1 MNNESSEINE
11 VMKAIESKSIEEK
24 SIEVVKL
31 LINRK
36 LKITSAESCT
46 GGLFASSITSVSGSS
61 ECFEGS
67 FVTYSNEI
75 KHRIINVKKQTLEK
89 YGAVSEECV
98 LEMAENTRK
107 IMKSDISISISG
119 IAGPSGGT
127 ADKPVGL
134 VWICLAAEGYIKAY
148 KNIFSGDRQSVR
160 EQSVLFSLSLVENF
174 IKKC

>member
-1 MNNESSEINE
+1 MNYD
-11 VMKAIESKSIEEK
+11 KAK
-24 SIEVVKL
+24 EVVEL
-31 LINRK
+31 LIQRG

-46 GGLFASSITSVSGSS
+46 GGLFAAHITSVSGSS

-75 KHRIINVKKQTLEK
+75 KHKMINVREETLEK

-98 LEMAENTRK
+98 IEMAENSRK
-107 IMKSDISISISG
+107 IMDSDIAISISG

-127 ADKPVGL
+127 EDKPVGL
-134 VWICLAAEGYIKAY
+134 VWICISAQGYTKAY
-148 KNIFSGDRQSVR
+148 KNIFSGDRNEVR
-160 EQSVLFSLSLVENF
+160 EQSVLFSLNLVENF

>member
-1 MNNESSEINE
+1 MNYD
-11 VMKAIESKSIEEK
+11 KAK
-24 SIEVVKL
+24 EVVEL
-31 LINRK
+31 LIQRG

-46 GGLFASSITSVSGSS
+46 GGLFASHITSVSGSS

-75 KHRIINVKKQTLEK
+75 KHRMINVRKETLDK

-98 LEMAENTRK
+98 LEMAENSRK
-107 IMKSDISISISG
+107 IMNSDLSIAISG
-119 IAGPSGGT
+119 IAGPSGGSD
-127 ADKPVGL
+127 DKPVGL
-134 VWICLAAEGYIKAY
+134 VWICLSAEGYIKAY

-160 EQSVLFSLSLVENF
+160 EQSVLFSLNLVENF

>member
-1 MNNESSEINE
+1 MHYD
-11 VMKAIESKSIEEK
+11 KSK
-24 SIEVVKL
+24 EVVEL
-31 LINRK
+31 LIKRG

-46 GGLFASSITSVSGSS
+46 GGLLAANITSVSGSS

-75 KHRIINVKKQTLEK
+75 KHKMINVREETLNK

-98 LEMAENTRK
+98 LEMAANSRK
-107 IMKSDISISISG
+107 IMQSDIAIAISG

-127 ADKPVGL
+127 DEKPVGL

-148 KNIFSGDRQSVR
+148 KNIFSGDRDSVR
-160 EQSVLFSLSLVENF
+160 EQSVLFSLNLIENF

>member
-1 MNNESSEINE
+1 MNYD
-11 VMKAIESKSIEEK
+11 KAK
-24 SIEVVKL
+24 EVVEL
-31 LINRK
+31 LIQRG
-36 LKITSAESCT
+36 LKVTSAESCT
-46 GGLFASSITSVSGSS
+46 GGLFAAHITSVSGSS

-75 KHRIINVKKQTLEK
+75 KHRMINVREETLGK

-98 LEMAENTRK
+98 LEMAENSRK
-107 IMKSDISISISG
+107 IMKSDIAIAISG

-127 ADKPVGL
+127 DDKPVGL

-148 KNIFSGDRQSVR
+148 KNIFSGDRQEVR
-160 EQSVLFSLSLVENF
+160 EQSVMFSLNLIENF

>member
-1 MNNESSEINE
+1 MHYD
-11 VMKAIESKSIEEK
+11 KSK
-24 SIEVVKL
+24 EVVEL
-31 LINRK
+31 LIKRG

-46 GGLFASSITSVSGSS
+46 GGLLAANITSVSGSS

-75 KHRIINVKKQTLEK
+75 KHKMINVREETLNK

-98 LEMAENTRK
+98 LEMAENSRK
-107 IMKSDISISISG
+107 IMQSDIAIAISG

-127 ADKPVGL
+127 DEKPVGL

-148 KNIFSGDRQSVR
+148 KNIFSGDRDSVR
-160 EQSVLFSLSLVENF
+160 EQSVLFSLNLIENF

>member
-1 MNNESSEINE
+1 MNYN
-11 VMKAIESKSIEEK
+11 KAK
-24 SIEVVKL
+24 EVVEL
-31 LINRK
+31 LIQRG
-36 LKITSAESCT
+36 LKVTSAESCT
-46 GGLFASSITSVSGSS
+46 GGLFAAHITSVSGSS

-75 KHRIINVKKQTLEK
+75 KHRMINVREETLEK

-98 LEMAENTRK
+98 LEMAENSRK
-107 IMKSDISISISG
+107 IMKSDIAIAISG

-127 ADKPVGL
+127 DDKPVGL

-148 KNIFSGDRQSVR
+148 KNIFSGDRQEVR
-160 EQSVLFSLSLVENF
+160 EQSVMFSLNLIENF

>member
-1 MNNESSEINE
+1 MNY
-11 VMKAIESKSIEEK
+11 EK
-24 SIEVVKL
+24 SKEVVEL
-31 LINRK
+31 LIKRG

-46 GGLFASSITSVSGSS
+46 GGLFAASIISVSGSS

-75 KHRIINVKKQTLEK
+75 KHKMINVSENTLEK

-98 LEMAENTRK
+98 LEMAENSRK
-107 IMKSDISISISG
+107 IMNSDISISISG

-127 ADKPVGL
+127 EDKPVGL
-134 VWICLAAEGYIKAY
+134 VWICLAADGYIKAY
-148 KNIFSGDRQSVR
+148 KNVFTGNRDEVR
-160 EQSVLFSLSLVENF
+160 EKSVCFALDLVLNF

>member
-1 MNNESSEINE
+1 MNYD
-11 VMKAIESKSIEEK
+11 KAK
-24 SIEVVKL
+24 EVVEL
-31 LINRK
+31 LIQRG
-36 LKITSAESCT
+36 LKVTSAESCT
-46 GGLFASSITSVSGSS
+46 GGLFAAHITSVSGSS

-75 KHRIINVKKQTLEK
+75 KHRMINVREETLEK

-98 LEMAENTRK
+98 LEMAENSRK
-107 IMKSDISISISG
+107 IMKSDIAIAISG

-127 ADKPVGL
+127 DDKPVGL

-148 KNIFSGDRQSVR
+148 KNIFSGDRQEVR
-160 EQSVLFSLSLVENF
+160 EQSVMFSLNLIENF

>member
-1 MNNESSEINE
+1 MNYD
-11 VMKAIESKSIEEK
+11 KAK
-24 SIEVVKL
+24 EVVDL
-31 LINRK
+31 LIQRG
-36 LKITSAESCT
+36 LKVTSAESCT
-46 GGLFASSITSVSGSS
+46 GGLFAAHITSVSGSS

-75 KHRIINVKKQTLEK
+75 KHRMINVREETLEK

-98 LEMAENTRK
+98 LEMAENSRK
-107 IMKSDISISISG
+107 IMKSDIAIAISG

-127 ADKPVGL
+127 DDKPVGL

-148 KNIFSGDRQSVR
+148 KNIFSGDRQEVR
-160 EQSVLFSLSLVENF
+160 EQSVMFSLNLIENF

>member
-1 MNNESSEINE
+1 MNNDNIKIDREEI
-11 VMKAIESKSIEEK
+11 KKQIEEK
-24 SIEVVKL
+24 SNNTVQL

-75 KHRIINVKKQTLEK
+75 KNKMINVKEETLNK

-98 LEMAENTRK
+98 LEMSENSRK
-107 IMKSDISISISG
+107 IMESDISIAISG

-127 ADKPVGL
+127 DEKPVGL
-134 VWICLAAEGYIKAY
+134 VWICLASKGYIKAY
-148 KNIFSGDRQSVR
+148 KNIFKGDRNLVR
-160 EQSVLFSLSLVENF
+160 EQSVLFALNLVENF
-174 IKKC
+174 LKKC

>member
-1 MNNESSEINE
+1 MNYD
-11 VMKAIESKSIEEK
+11 KAK
-24 SIEVVKL
+24 EVVEL
-31 LINRK
+31 LIQRG
-36 LKITSAESCT
+36 LKVTSAESCT
-46 GGLFASSITSVSGSS
+46 GGLFAAHITSVSGSS

-75 KHRIINVKKQTLEK
+75 KHRMINVREETLEK

-98 LEMAENTRK
+98 LEMAENIRK
-107 IMKSDISISISG
+107 IMKSDIAIAISG

-127 ADKPVGL
+127 DDKPVGL

-148 KNIFSGDRQSVR
+148 KNIFSGDRQEVR
-160 EQSVLFSLSLVENF
+160 EQSVMFSLNLIENF

>member
-1 MNNESSEINE
+1 MNYD
-11 VMKAIESKSIEEK
+11 KAK
-24 SIEVVKL
+24 EVVEL
-31 LINRK
+31 LIQRG
-36 LKITSAESCT
+36 LKVTSAESCT
-46 GGLFASSITSVSGSS
+46 GGLFAAHITSVSGSS

-75 KHRIINVKKQTLEK
+75 KHRMINVREETLEK

-98 LEMAENTRK
+98 LEMAENSRK
-107 IMKSDISISISG
+107 IMKSDIAIAISG

-127 ADKPVGL
+127 DDKPVGL

-148 KNIFSGDRQSVR
+148 KNIFSGDRQEVR
-160 EQSVLFSLSLVENF
+160 EQSVMFSLNLIEIF

>member
-1 MNNESSEINE
+1 MNYD
-11 VMKAIESKSIEEK
+11 KAK
-24 SIEVVKL
+24 EVVEL
-31 LINRK
+31 LIQRG

-46 GGLFASSITSVSGSS
+46 GGLFAAHITSVSGSS

-75 KHRIINVKKQTLEK
+75 KHRMINVREETLEK

-98 LEMAENTRK
+98 LEMAENSRK
-107 IMKSDISISISG
+107 IMKSDIAIAISG

-127 ADKPVGL
+127 DDKPVGL

-148 KNIFSGDRQSVR
+148 KNIFSGDRQEVR
-160 EQSVLFSLSLVENF
+160 EQSVMFSLNLIENF

>member
-1 MNNESSEINE
+1 MNYD
-11 VMKAIESKSIEEK
+11 KAK
-24 SIEVVKL
+24 EVVEL
-31 LINRK
+31 LIQRG
-36 LKITSAESCT
+36 LKVTSAESCT
-46 GGLFASSITSVSGSS
+46 GGLFAAHITSVSGSS

-75 KHRIINVKKQTLEK
+75 KHRMINVREETLEK

-98 LEMAENTRK
+98 LEMAENSRK
-107 IMKSDISISISG
+107 IMKSDIAIAISG

-127 ADKPVGL
+127 DDKPVGL

-148 KNIFSGDRQSVR
+148 KNIFSGDRQEVI
-160 EQSVLFSLSLVENF
+160 EQSVMFSLNLIENF

>member
-1 MNNESSEINE
+1 MNYD
-11 VMKAIESKSIEEK
+11 KAK
-24 SIEVVKL
+24 EVVDL
-31 LINRK
+31 LIQRG
-36 LKITSAESCT
+36 LKVTSAESCT
-46 GGLFASSITSVSGSS
+46 GGLFAAHITSVSGSS

-75 KHRIINVKKQTLEK
+75 KHRMINVREETLEK

-98 LEMAENTRK
+98 LEMAENSRK
-107 IMKSDISISISG
+107 IMKSDIAIAISG

-127 ADKPVGL
+127 DDKPVGL

-148 KNIFSGDRQSVR
+148 KNIFSGDRQEVR
-160 EQSVLFSLSLVENF
+160 EQSVLFSLNLIENF

>member
-1 MNNESSEINE
+1 MNYD
-11 VMKAIESKSIEEK
+11 KAK
-24 SIEVVKL
+24 EVVEL
-31 LINRK
+31 LIQRG
-36 LKITSAESCT
+36 LKVTSAESCT
-46 GGLFASSITSVSGSS
+46 GGLFAAHITSVSGSS

-75 KHRIINVKKQTLEK
+75 KHRMINVREETLEK

-98 LEMAENTRK
+98 LEMAENSRK
-107 IMKSDISISISG
+107 IMKSDIAIAISG

-127 ADKPVGL
+127 DDKPVGL

-148 KNIFSGDRQSVR
+148 KNIFSGDRQEVR
-160 EQSVLFSLSLVENF
+160 EQSVLFSLNLIENF

>member
-1 MNNESSEINE
+1 MNYD
-11 VMKAIESKSIEEK
+11 KAK
-24 SIEVVKL
+24 EVVEL
-31 LINRK
+31 LIQRG

-46 GGLFASSITSVSGSS
+46 GGLFAAHITSVSGSS

-75 KHRIINVKKQTLEK
+75 KHRMINVREETLEK

-98 LEMAENTRK
+98 LEMAENSRK
-107 IMKSDISISISG
+107 IMKSDIAIAISG

-127 ADKPVGL
+127 DDKPVGL

-148 KNIFSGDRQSVR
+148 KNIFSGDRQEVR
-160 EQSVLFSLSLVENF
+160 EQSIMFSLNLIENF

>member
-1 MNNESSEINE
+1 MNYD
-11 VMKAIESKSIEEK
+11 KAK
-24 SIEVVKL
+24 EVVEL
-31 LINRK
+31 LIQRG

-46 GGLFASSITSVSGSS
+46 GGLFAAHITSVSGSS

-75 KHRIINVKKQTLEK
+75 KHKMINVREETLEK

-98 LEMAENTRK
+98 IEMAENSRK
-107 IMKSDISISISG
+107 IMDSDIAISISG

-127 ADKPVGL
+127 EDKPVGL
-134 VWICLAAEGYIKAY
+134 VWICISAEGYTKAY
-148 KNIFSGDRQSVR
+148 KNIFSGDRNEVR
-160 EQSVLFSLSLVENF
+160 EQSVLFSLNLVENF